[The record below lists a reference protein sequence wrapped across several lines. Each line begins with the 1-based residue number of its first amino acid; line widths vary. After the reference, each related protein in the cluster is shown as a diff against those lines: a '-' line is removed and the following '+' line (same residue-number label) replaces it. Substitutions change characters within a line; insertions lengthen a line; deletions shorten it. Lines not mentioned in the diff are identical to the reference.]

1 MAAPRSTGTATIS
14 FGMVA
19 IPVKFYTTSV
29 SSSTLRFNMLHSTC
43 GSRVKQQLYCP
54 TDDAVVERKDT
65 MKGYEYVKGQYV
77 TFTAE
82 ELKAA
87 EAEANQALEIVE
99 FIPLDSINF
108 LYLDQAQYL
117 GPDKGGSRSYAL
129 LREAMNETGVVAVG
143 RYAARGKQHVVV
155 VRPFEHGLVMQHLRY
170 ADEIRPLADI
180 PIDEVEV
187 DHSQL
192 ALATQLIQQIASEKY
207 QPDQYQDGVRKRL
220 EEMIQQKVDGQDVT
234 IEPSAEPKAQVIDLM
249 EALKASLDKPTKT
262 PKPARKA
269 RKPAATG
276 RSKKRAAS

>member
-1 MAAPRSTGTATIS
+1 
-14 FGMVA
+14 MVA

-29 SSSTLRFNMLHSTC
+29 SSATLRFNMLHNTC

-54 TDDAVVERKDT
+54 TDDAVIERKDT
-65 MKGYEYVKGQYV
+65 VKGYEYVKGQYV
-77 TFTAE
+77 TFTEE
-82 ELKAA
+82 ELKGA

-117 GPDKGGSRSYAL
+117 GPDKGGSRPYAL
-129 LREAMNETGVVAVG
+129 LRDAMNETGFVAVG
-143 RYAARGKQHVVV
+143 RYAARGKQHVVI

-180 PIDEVEV
+180 PIDKVEV

-192 ALATQLIQQIASEKY
+192 ALATQLVQHIATDKY
-207 QPDQYQDGVRKRL
+207 QPDQYQDAVKKRL
-220 EEMIQQKVDGQDVT
+220 EEMIQQKIDGQEVT
-234 IEPSAEPKAQVIDLM
+234 IAPSEQPKVEVIDIM
-249 EALKASLDKPTKT
+249 QALKASLDKTSKT

-269 RKPAATG
+269 RKPSATS